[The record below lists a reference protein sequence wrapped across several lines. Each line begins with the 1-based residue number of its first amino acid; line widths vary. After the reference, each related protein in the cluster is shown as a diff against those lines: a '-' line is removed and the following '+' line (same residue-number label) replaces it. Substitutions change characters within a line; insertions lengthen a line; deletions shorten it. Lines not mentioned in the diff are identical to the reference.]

1 MPTVPS
7 AAPSAYISA
16 AMKQN
21 ATLGQTLRYRF
32 DNLMARGAG
41 PQMLLLGG
49 ITLVAIVVTAAVLA
63 LAGLAP
69 AVGDDGTTEG
79 FGQLVWRGLMR
90 TMDSGAVGGDTGSWS
105 FLIIMLAITLVGIFV
120 LSALIGILNGA
131 LEGALENLRKGK
143 SRVVESGHT
152 VVLGYT
158 PKVHTL
164 LGELAEAAR
173 NQKDAC
179 VVVLADRDKVEM
191 DDEIAFHL
199 GERAKL
205 LLVVTSSG
213 SPHDLADLSI
223 VNIPA
228 ARAVVV
234 PSPEGGPGE
243 SMTPNEADTVVLKT
257 LLALSKVPGARAV
270 HLVAELQ
277 EEKTLGVARM
287 VVAESAALVLS
298 PPLISRLL
306 VQTGRQSGLSAVYLD
321 LLNFEGEEIYVQP
334 VAALTGKTFHEA
346 LHAFDDS
353 ALMGVISAKGELLL
367 PPAFDRKFAA
377 SDLAVVISADDDTV
391 KANGTKPTIDATALV
406 EATARPSR
414 QVERTLV
421 LGASDRV
428 ELVLRE
434 LDAYVA
440 PGSET
445 LVVGESDERWARA
458 ERRLGSLVN
467 MKVRWRSGDVTDR
480 DTLDALDVP
489 GFDQAL
495 VLAETGKRTPNMAD
509 ARTLVSLL
517 HLRDIARRSGKRTPV
532 TTEML
537 DAANQELANVAEAD
551 DFIVSDMLVSLLMA
565 QVSENPHLYRIFN
578 ELFRPEGHE
587 IYLKPASTYVRADAE
602 VAYGQIVEVAAR
614 LGHVALGYRQGTT
627 VALNPKK
634 SGRVKLGAS
643 DTVIVMAAD

>member
-1 MPTVPS
+1 
-7 AAPSAYISA
+7 
-16 AMKQN
+16 MKQN

-49 ITLVAIVVTAAVLA
+49 ITLVAIVVTAMVLA
-63 LAGLAP
+63 LSGLAP
-69 AVGDDGTTEG
+69 AVGDDGTTES

-105 FLIIMLAITLVGIFV
+105 FLIIMLVITLVGIFV

-173 NQKDAC
+173 NQKDGC

-199 GERAKL
+199 GDRAKL
-205 LLVVTSSG
+205 LRVVTRSG

-277 EEKTLGVARM
+277 EEKTVGVARM

-334 VAALTGKTFHEA
+334 VAALAGKTFHEA
-346 LHAFDDS
+346 LQAFDDS
-353 ALMGVISAKGELLL
+353 ALMGVLSAKGELLL
-367 PPAFDRKFAA
+367 PPSFDRKFEAG
-377 SDLAVVISADDDTV
+377 DQAVVISADDDTV
-391 KANGTKPTIDATALV
+391 KANGTNPTIDATALV

-458 ERRLGSLVN
+458 GRRLNSLVN
-467 MKVRWRSGDVTDR
+467 MKVRWQSGDVTDR

-495 VLAETGKRTPNMAD
+495 VLAETGERTPNMAD

-537 DAANQELANVAEAD
+537 DAANQELANVTEAD

-587 IYLKPASTYVRADAE
+587 IYLKPASTYVRPGAE
-602 VAYGQIVEVAAR
+602 VTYGQIVEVAAR
-614 LGHVALGYRQGTT
+614 LGQVALGYRQGTT

-634 SGRVKLGAS
+634 SGRVKLGAG

>member
-199 GERAKL
+199 GDRAKL
-205 LLVVTSSG
+205 LRVVTRSG

-234 PSPEGGPGE
+234 PSPEGSPGE